1 VARSRRNQITRGDAQ
16 LVAGVAALSGV
27 VANLAGCEPTGETV
41 PDVVL
46 TFGLAALVT
55 WLAASAPWWAL
66 CVAAAITGAAAA
78 AGGPWL
84 LMLVAWVALLTA
96 AAVGYLR
103 FNQPVV
109 RAGCAALVVQVALR
123 ADWNPRFL
131 ASAAVAAVALGLLAI
146 AGWQR
151 RQRHVRRR
159 VMWGALAALVVGGLA
174 VAGLAV
180 SAGRVG
186 SSAQTGYHAM
196 LEALDH
202 MKSGNLTEADA
213 ALDEAAAALDRA
225 GDGFDG
231 PLAQPSRI
239 VPGVAQNRAV
249 AADLANR
256 SAAAAR
262 AAGAALDSVDLD
274 RLQVVDGKID
284 VLAMGDLEAP
294 LAELEA
300 TVLDLREVL
309 TEVDEPWLVGPL
321 ESRLESVRDDADQAA
336 VQAVGSHAAA
346 RVGPAMLGADGPR
359 RYLIAF
365 TNPAEARGLSG
376 LMGEWNEMTVSGGR
390 IELTGSGSTSDLER
404 GIDNAEPIHLDMA
417 HEYFAR
423 YGWMGAGGAAGDPV
437 DRKFWVNSM
446 VSPDLPTVGEVYA
459 QLYEAA
465 TGTRLDGVIVI
476 DPTAIA
482 GMLSVTGP
490 VELTA
495 VDARIS
501 ADNAVEFLTLGQYE
515 YPENVREEVVAELT
529 AKTLDAVLSTTLPPP
544 QRLGAA
550 LGPAATEGHLSVWA
564 ARPEEQRLLELVGI
578 EAAMPRLA
586 EATPTDALAVT
597 VNNAGGNKIDSFLE
611 TRIEYR
617 PHVDGGTGVVTA
629 ELEITLTN
637 TAPSTG
643 YSEYVIGNVVDL
655 PDGTNRAMV
664 EIWSA
669 LELRA
674 LAVDGVDW
682 GSSSLP
688 DLGWNVGGVNVDI
701 PPGATTTITAELQGQ
716 VTNPADYQLVVRPQP
731 LPNPAV
737 VRVEAEIERGA
748 DWEFEGE
755 LLRRSVVSA
764 DGVTA
769 WRPADHPAA

>member
-1 VARSRRNQITRGDAQ
+1 VARSRRNQITRLDAQ
-16 LVAGVAALSGV
+16 LVAAVAAISGV
-27 VANLAGCEPTGETV
+27 VANFAGCEPTGETW
-41 PDVVL
+41 PDAVL

-55 WLAASAPWWAL
+55 WLGASAPWWAL
-66 CVAAAITGAAAA
+66 CVAAALTGAAAA
-78 AGGPWL
+78 AGGSVL
-84 LMLVAWVALLTA
+84 LTLIAWAALLVAGAI
-96 AAVGYLR
+96 GYLR
-103 FNQPVV
+103 LNQPVA

-131 ASAAVAAVALGLLAI
+131 ASAAVAAVALALIAV

-151 RQRHVRRR
+151 RHRHVRRR
-159 VMWGALAALVVGGLA
+159 VLWGALATLGVGVLA

-180 SAGRVG
+180 SAGRVR
-186 SSAQTGYHAM
+186 SSAQTGYHSM
-196 LEALDH
+196 LEALDY
-202 MKSGNLTEADA
+202 MKSGDLAEADA

-256 SAAAAR
+256 SADAAR
-262 AAGAALDSVDLD
+262 AAGVALDSVDLD
-274 RLQVVDGKID
+274 RLQVVDGVID
-284 VLAMGDLEAP
+284 VHALGDLEGP

-300 TVLDLREVL
+300 TVLDLREVFGH
-309 TEVDEPWLVGPL
+309 VDEPWLVGPL

-346 RVGPAMLGADGPR
+346 QVGPAMLGVDGPR

-376 LMGEWNEMTVSGGR
+376 LMGEWNEMTVSAGR
-390 IELTGSGSTSDLER
+390 IELTDSGSTSDLER
-404 GIDNAEPIHLDMA
+404 GIDNADPIFLDMPP
-417 HEYFAR
+417 EYFPR
-423 YGWMGAGGAAGDPV
+423 YGGIGAGAAEGDPV
-437 DRKFWVNSM
+437 RRKFWVNSM
-446 VSPDLPTVGEVYA
+446 VSPDLPTVGEVYS
-459 QLYEAA
+459 QLYEAT
-465 TGTRLDGVIVI
+465 TGKQLDGVIVI

-482 GMLSVTGP
+482 GLLSVTGP
-490 VELTA
+490 IELTA

-501 ADNAVEFLTLGQYE
+501 GENAVEFLTLGQYE

-529 AKTLDAVLSTTLPPP
+529 ARTLDAVLSTTLPPP

-550 LGPAATEGHLSVWA
+550 LGPAATEGHLSMWA

-586 EATPTDALAVT
+586 GATTDALAVT
-597 VNNAGGNKIDSFLE
+597 VNNGAGNKIDSFLE
-611 TRIEYR
+611 SRIEYR

-629 ELEITLTN
+629 QLEITLTN
-637 TAPSTG
+637 TAPTSG
-643 YSEYVIGNVVDL
+643 YSEYVIGNIADL
-655 PDGTNRAMV
+655 PVGTNRAMV

-674 LAVDGVDW
+674 LAVDGVERAA
-682 GSSSLP
+682 GAQP
-688 DLGWNVGGVNVDI
+688 ELGWHVGNLTVDL
-701 PPGATTTITAELQGQ
+701 PAGATATITAELQGY
-716 VTNPADYQLVVRPQP
+716 VVNPGDYTLVLRPQP
-731 LPNPAV
+731 LPNPTV
-737 VRVEAEIERGA
+737 VRVEAEIERGTG
-748 DWEFEGE
+748 WEYEGE
-755 LLRRSVVSA
+755 LVRRSVVSA
-764 DGVTA
+764 DGITA
-769 WRPADHPAA
+769 WRPPDHPAR